1 MQHENISEA
10 DIGGWLNTLGVT
22 SLCQWDVL
30 FFVYRHQTS
39 LVGAD
44 FIARLLGYPNGQVV
58 DALDVLEFLG
68 FVERSRVSQ
77 IARLYQFTIP
87 SDPERED
94 AWKRLQAL
102 ASHRV
107 GRVRLITHL
116 RGGDLSS
123 EAWRHSTQYILAESQ
138 RSVQESSQGLHETQR
153 SLADAQQR
161 IQASKQRLELPNGGH
176 DTWRKAI

>member
-10 DIGGWLNTLGVT
+10 DIGDWLNTLGVT

-44 FIARLLGYPNGQVV
+44 FIARLLGYANAQVV

-77 IARLYQFTIP
+77 IARLYQFTVP
-87 SDPERED
+87 SDPERGD
-94 AWKRLQAL
+94 AWKRLLAL
-102 ASHRV
+102 ASHRA

-116 RGGDLSS
+116 RGGDPSAQ
-123 EAWRHSTQYILAESQ
+123 AWRHSTQYVLAESQ
-138 RSVQESSQGLHETQR
+138 RSVQESSQGLHETRR
-153 SLADAQQR
+153 SLIEAQQR
-161 IQASKQRLELPNGGH
+161 IQASKQRLERYKGGR
-176 DTWRKAI
+176 DTWRKVI